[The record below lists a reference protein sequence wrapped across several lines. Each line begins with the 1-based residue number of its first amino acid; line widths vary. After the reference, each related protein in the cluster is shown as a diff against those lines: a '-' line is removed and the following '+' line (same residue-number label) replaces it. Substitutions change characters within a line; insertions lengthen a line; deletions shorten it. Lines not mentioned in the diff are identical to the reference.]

1 MTSVYKFSPIFV
13 IFVEWR
19 RGVFVFVVVVY
30 DVRVD
35 RIARV
40 RSILSRY
47 LLWTQNS
54 VFEGDIDRHSLAEV
68 VELLEG
74 AIDPNYDRVRIY
86 VRLKGNMEVRTV
98 GLDKA
103 TSCVI

>member
-1 MTSVYKFSPIFV
+1 M
-13 IFVEWR
+13 
-19 RGVFVFVVVVY
+19 FVVVVY
-30 DVRVD
+30 DVRAD
-35 RIARV
+35 RIDRV
-40 RSILSRY
+40 RRVLSKY

-54 VFEGDIDRHSLAEV
+54 VFEGEIDRHSFAEL

-74 AIDPNYDRVRIY
+74 VIDPHYDRVRIY

-103 TSCVI
+103 TFCVI